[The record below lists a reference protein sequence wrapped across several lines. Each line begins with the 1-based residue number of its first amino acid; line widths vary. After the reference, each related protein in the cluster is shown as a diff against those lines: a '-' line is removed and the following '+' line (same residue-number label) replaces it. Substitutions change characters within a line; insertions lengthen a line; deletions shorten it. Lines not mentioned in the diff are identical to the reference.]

1 MRAVVDATQDL
12 LVNVLPYHPFLIKPN
27 NHELGEIVGRE
38 LKTDEEITAAARACR
53 KGCPEREL
61 VEHGRERRSAGG

>member
-27 NHELGEIVGRE
+27 DHELGEIVGRE
-38 LKTDEEITAAARACR
+38 LKTDEEITAAARALQE
-53 KGCPEREL
+53 KGCPERAG
-61 VEHGRERRSAGG
+61 EHGRERRSAGG